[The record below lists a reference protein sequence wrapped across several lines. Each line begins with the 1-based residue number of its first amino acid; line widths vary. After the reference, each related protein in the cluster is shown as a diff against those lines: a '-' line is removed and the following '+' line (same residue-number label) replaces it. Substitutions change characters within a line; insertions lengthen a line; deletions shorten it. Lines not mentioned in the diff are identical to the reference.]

1 MFSIN
6 YSKLNNDKF
15 YTLALRIKEILDQY
29 PAEELGIMLYVKN
42 FIEEFLKY
50 QEAMLRIEARFKI
63 IGEKDA
69 VRDTY
74 SKAFRNHVK
83 NYINHPDD
91 EISNQAKALLLEIDK
106 HGKLFYKKSNKEQ
119 TAILTYIFKVVEE
132 LFSDFIAKSH
142 AKNWYAFLKESQ
154 VDFEATVRKVTKEK
168 AEEGE
173 VESASKVR
181 PQLTESMRNLFT
193 FLPLQYNITQTEQ
206 LGKLIAELEEEL
218 KKY

>member
-1 MFSIN
+1 MYSIN

-42 FIEEFLKY
+42 FVDEFIKY
-50 QEAMLRIEARFKI
+50 KEAMLRIAAGLKI

-74 SKAFRNHVK
+74 SKALRNHVK

-91 EISNQAKALLLEIDK
+91 EISNQAKALLAEIDK
-106 HGKLFYKKSNKEQ
+106 HGKQFYNKSNKEQ
-119 TAILTYIFKVVEE
+119 TAILAYILKVVEE
-132 LFSDFIAKSH
+132 LYGDFIVKTH
-142 AKNWYAFLKESQ
+142 TDVWYAFLKESQ
-154 VDFEATVRKVTKEK
+154 IDFEKTVREVTKEK
-168 AEEGE
+168 SEEGN
-173 VESASKVR
+173 VESASKIR
-181 PQLTESMRNLFT
+181 PLLTETMRNLFT
-193 FLPLQYNITQTEQ
+193 FLPLHFNITQNEQ
-206 LGKLIAELEEEL
+206 LRKLIAELEEEL